1 MRRSFLAVLLIT
13 SLGVIATPAQSEVVS
28 ADTKM
33 TLVKTITGDIS
44 PKSVRSSGSGLV
56 SAHNMMYR
64 HSVTI
69 YDANTF
75 ELVSTVPDSVQ
86 LSKYGYSKYSS
97 IYKGSPV
104 EGAYSPDGKY
114 LYVTN
119 YAMYGKGFNREGHDI
134 CSPASG
140 YDTSFLYRVNL
151 AKYEIDN
158 VYPVGSVP
166 KVVEVTP
173 DNKFVLVSNWCSYD
187 LTVISIASQKV
198 VKTIKIG
205 RYPRGIAVSNDSK
218 FAYVAEM
225 GGNQIHVIDLEDF
238 SKTYI
243 PIGSNPRAIVL
254 SPDNKFVLVSN
265 WCSYDLKVISVDSQ
279 KVVKTVKIG
288 RYPRGIA
295 VSNDSKFAY
304 VAEMGG
310 NQIHVINLEDFSKT
324 YIPIGSNPRAI
335 VLSPDNSMMY
345 VTMNLSGKVA
355 SWDLINNK
363 AGKSVK
369 TGKAAR
375 SLAISSDGTALFVVN
390 FVSDTIS
397 KVRTSDMKVF
407 QSIKACNE
415 PIGITYD
422 SPTSRTWVA
431 CYGGAIK
438 IFDNK

>member
-33 TLVKTITGDIS
+33 TLVKTITGNIS

-97 IYKGSPV
+97 IYRGSPV

-173 DNKFVLVSNWCSYD
+173 DNKFVLISNWCSYD

-198 VKTIKIG
+198 VKTI
-205 RYPRGIAVSNDSK
+205 
-218 FAYVAEM
+218 
-225 GGNQIHVIDLEDF
+225 
-238 SKTYI
+238 
-243 PIGSNPRAIVL
+243 
-254 SPDNKFVLVSN
+254 
-265 WCSYDLKVISVDSQ
+265 
-279 KVVKTVKIG
+279 KIG

-390 FVSDTIS
+390 FVSNTIS

-438 IFDNK
+438 IYDNR

>member
-13 SLGVIATPAQSEVVS
+13 SLCVIAAPAQSDLVS

-33 TLVKTITGDIS
+33 VLVKTITGAIS
-44 PKSVRSSGSGLV
+44 PKSVRSSGNGLV

-75 ELVSTVPDSVQ
+75 ELIKTVPDSVQ
-86 LSKYGYSKYSS
+86 LSQYGYSKYSS
-97 IYKGSPV
+97 MYKGAPV

-119 YAMYGKGFNREGHDI
+119 YAMYGKGYSREGHDT

-140 YDTSFLYRVNL
+140 YDTSFLYRINL
-151 AKYEIDN
+151 ANYEIDN

-187 LTVISIASQKV
+187 LKVISVDSQKT

-225 GGNQIHVIDLEDF
+225 GGSQIHVINLENF
-238 SKTYI
+238 SVSYI
-243 PIGSNPRAIVL
+243 PIGSNPRAI
-254 SPDNKFVLVSN
+254 
-265 WCSYDLKVISVDSQ
+265 I
-279 KVVKTVKIG
+279 
-288 RYPRGIA
+288 
-295 VSNDSKFAY
+295 
-304 VAEMGG
+304 
-310 NQIHVINLEDFSKT
+310 
-324 YIPIGSNPRAI
+324 
-335 VLSPDNSMMY
+335 LSPDNSMMY

-355 SWDLINNK
+355 SWDLVNNK

-369 TGKAAR
+369 TGKSAR
-375 SLAISSDGTALFVVN
+375 SLAISDDGTALFVVN

-397 KVRTSDMKVF
+397 KVRTSDMKIV
-407 QSIKACNE
+407 QNIKVCNE

>member
-1 MRRSFLAVLLIT
+1 MRRSYLAVLLII
-13 SLGVIATPAQSEVVS
+13 SLCVIATPAQSEVVS

-33 TLVKTITGDIS
+33 SLVKTITGNIS

-97 IYKGSPV
+97 IYRGSPV

-151 AKYEIDN
+151 ATYEIDN

-187 LTVISIASQKV
+187 LKVISIASQKV
-198 VKTIKIG
+198 IKTIKIG

-225 GGNQIHVIDLEDF
+225 GG
-238 SKTYI
+238 S
-243 PIGSNPRAIVL
+243 R
-254 SPDNKFVLVSN
+254 
-265 WCSYDLKVISVDSQ
+265 
-279 KVVKTVKIG
+279 
-288 RYPRGIA
+288 
-295 VSNDSKFAY
+295 
-304 VAEMGG
+304 
-310 NQIHVINLEDFSKT
+310 IHVINLEDFSIT
-324 YIPIGSNPRAI
+324 HIPIGSNPRAI

-390 FVSDTIS
+390 FVSNTIS

-438 IFDNK
+438 IYDNK